1 MSRERENIHQTCD
14 VKRKKI
20 QQDSAL
26 EIKRLLGVL
35 SAHMLL
41 NLNTCLQLFGNNAD
55 GQLEIIRT

>member
-14 VKRKKI
+14 VKQKKI
-20 QQDSAL
+20 QQDRAL

-41 NLNTCLQLFGNNAD
+41 NFNTCLQLFGNNAD